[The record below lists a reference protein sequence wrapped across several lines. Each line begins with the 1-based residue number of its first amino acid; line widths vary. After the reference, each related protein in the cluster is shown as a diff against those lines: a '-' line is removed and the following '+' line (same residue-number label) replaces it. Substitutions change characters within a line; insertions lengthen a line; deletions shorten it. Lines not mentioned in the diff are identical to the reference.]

1 VSDPDLVAGTRLPED
16 HPQVFGHEAA
26 RNSVLE
32 ALETS
37 RLPGAFLLHGP
48 QGIGKATLVFDLASA
63 ILSAT
68 GDEPEHRVREQI
80 AAGSHPNLEVLRR
93 RPRDTK
99 SFYTVIRV
107 DDIRHMI
114 DALHMTRGRA
124 GHRLA
129 VIDPIDDCNPSA
141 ANALLK
147 MLEEPP
153 PDATIFLVSHNPGRI
168 LPTILSRCRKV
179 ALRPIADTDVT
190 RAVTAQRQD
199 VDRDALAQ
207 AVARAGGRP
216 RRAFEALD
224 ADADGL
230 LATLEAWLA
239 KPAAAPIAAELDLAA
254 TIAAAARTPALGF
267 ARELIEH
274 WMLDEARA
282 SAAVPGARRRLA
294 SACELW
300 EKASGQFA
308 QTEALNLDM
317 RQTLVSIFDAIRLH
331 AQLHHQT
338 ILANPSEP

>member
-1 VSDPDLVAGTRLPED
+1 
-16 HPQVFGHEAA
+16 
-26 RNSVLE
+26 
-32 ALETS
+32 
-37 RLPGAFLLHGP
+37 
-48 QGIGKATLVFDLASA
+48 
-63 ILSAT
+63 
-68 GDEPEHRVREQI
+68 VREQI

-93 RPRDTK
+93 RPRDSK

-141 ANALLK
+141 AQCAA
-147 MLEEPP
+147 E
-153 PDATIFLVSHNPGRI
+153 DAGRTAAGRDDLSRFAQSRAHPADHSIPLPEGCVAAHCRCRRDQGCDGTAPGCRSRRAGTGRGAGRRTAATC
-168 LPTILSRCRKV
+168 LRGSRCRRRWAAGDARSLACETGGGPRLPPNSIWPRRLPQRHARRLW
-179 ALRPIADTDVT
+179 ALRASSS
-190 RAVTAQRQD
+190 
-199 VDRDALAQ
+199 
-207 AVARAGGRP
+207 
-216 RRAFEALD
+216 
-224 ADADGL
+224 
-230 LATLEAWLA
+230 
-239 KPAAAPIAAELDLAA
+239 K
-254 TIAAAARTPALGF
+254 
-267 ARELIEH
+267 H

-331 AQLHHQT
+331 APASSPVDVRKPFRAMT
-338 ILANPSEP
+338 DTSRSTSRPPFPIPTASRISAMPMS